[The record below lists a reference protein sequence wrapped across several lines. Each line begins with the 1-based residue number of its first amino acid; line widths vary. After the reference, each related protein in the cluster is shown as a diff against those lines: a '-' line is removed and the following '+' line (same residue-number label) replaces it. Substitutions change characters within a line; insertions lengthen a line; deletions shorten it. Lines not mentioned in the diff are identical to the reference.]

1 MNTDLVDSMNIDQSL
16 LFTHDKNEIILE
28 VNEED
33 AQQLLNETDAPTTTP
48 SSNIANDLTTINGK
62 TLVQLTSHT

>member
-16 LFTHDKNEIILE
+16 IFEHDDNEIILE

-33 AQQLLNETDAPTTTP
+33 AQRLLSETDTPAQRRQMERRHKPPTSP
-48 SSNIANDLTTINGK
+48 TI
-62 TLVQLTSHT
+62 

>member
-16 LFTHDKNEIILE
+16 IFEHDDNEIILE

-33 AQQLLNETDAPTTTP
+33 AQRLLSETDTPATTT
-48 SSNIANDLTTINGK
+48 SNGTTPHPP
-62 TLVQLTSHT
+62 TSPTI

>member
-16 LFTHDKNEIILE
+16 IFEHDDNEIILE

-33 AQQLLNETDAPTTTP
+33 AQRLLSETDTPTTTTSHGTTP
-48 SSNIANDLTTINGK
+48 SSNNIVNA
-62 TLVQLTSHT
+62 